1 MLLGLGLSTAFD
13 DEKTD
18 SPIRA
23 CTLGNAKTKVNYLVE
38 SGYVD
43 PEAMGKTNFGSV
55 RRRAAE
61 VNSICGAGPSEK
73 LETPIRLSSFDTSI
87 EPLGKDPGADVIL
100 ATKTITHHLEKDRAS
115 CEKTILFAYIRGTL
129 VGLYAGSQVDRRKT
143 IDALL
148 PTFVQALQGGSD
160 VRQAV
165 EACDEGPAS
174 DVFGLIA
181 DPTGDFV
188 AVQAAVK
195 SWNEGKCV
203 AGGKGSKTKDLSK
216 LTAWGYTLAANA
228 RGHSARSLD
237 ARDTCRSIEAE
248 NGDTC
253 ETLAKRC
260 GVSLA
265 SFESAN
271 KATKDLC
278 DKRPA
283 GQPVCCSSGELPSI
297 KAKIQSNGVC
307 TSYDTK
313 MGDICDTI
321 AAKHGITVEDL
332 ENWNKK
338 TWAWDGC
345 GNLNPYVRICV
356 SAGDPP
362 MPASVWNA
370 ECGPTKNDTKP
381 PGEGEELA
389 DLNPCP
395 LNVCCN
401 RWGMCGLTDE
411 FCLKST
417 SNTGNPGTGQ
427 PGEGGCI
434 SNCERKL
441 TNNGQAPEKYRKIGY
456 FEAWNYDRPCQ
467 HMHVLD
473 IDKSYSHIHF
483 SFGEISQGLQVVIPD
498 RVKQQFEAFKK
509 AADLPAKKILAFGGW
524 TFSNEA
530 ADTSLFRKAFSAG
543 NREAFASRV
552 VDFVSKNNLDGVDF
566 DWEYPGATDI
576 EGSDP
581 GQKDD
586 GDNYYEFLKVLRG
599 KLPKDKSLSIAA
611 PASYWYLKGFPIK
624 KMAPLLDYIIFMT
637 YDLHGQ
643 WDVGSKWASPG
654 CPAGNC
660 LRSHVNSTETMDSL
674 IMITKAGVESHKVV
688 VGVSSYGR
696 SFKMSSSTCR
706 GPQCTYLGERNK
718 SPAKKGRCTGTA
730 GYISDFE
737 INEIIA
743 KGGAIRTWY
752 DEASDSDCLVYE
764 GDEWVAYMSKVTK
777 TRRMRDYMKL
787 NFGGTTDWAID
798 LQGDFGKRNTSYPNT
813 THIQFYNR
821 HFTTSL
827 EYGADGKTTI
837 DGKETTAFIT
847 KTVTITVD
855 VSEITTNGM
864 MYSNVNVTQGQKN
877 TDLVLRPS
885 IKVPPIPLRVPD
897 GEGGTTTRTL
907 TLPPYPFSTKRP
919 RFSGTGTTSKQ
930 PLEPTLFPTD
940 IRFTQTHTRLPT
952 GD

>member
-1 MLLGLGLSTAFD
+1 MRWKVRSCLPRLLLLSASASALTSLEQIEKNALPCPDACLGKGPADWSLYPSADKLAACPQPLLLSLGLSTAFD

-38 SGYVD
+38 SDYVD
-43 PEAMGKTNFGSV
+43 PEAMGKTNFGSA

-61 VNSICGAGPSEK
+61 VNSTCGAGPSEK

-100 ATKTITHHLEKDRAS
+100 ATNTITHHLEKARAS
-115 CEKTILFAYIRGTL
+115 CDKTILFAYIRGTL

-174 DVFGLIA
+174 HVFGLMA

-203 AGGKGSKTKDLSK
+203 AGGKGSKTKHLSK

-260 GVSLA
+260 GVSLG

-278 DKRPA
+278 DKTPA

-441 TNNGQAPEKYRKIGY
+441 TNNGKAPEKYRKIGY

-483 SFGEISQGLQVVIPD
+483 SFGEIS
-498 RVKQQFEAFKK
+498 VKEQFEAFKK

-524 TFSNEA
+524 AFSNEA

-543 NREAFASRV
+543 NREVFASRV

-637 YDLHGQ
+637 YDLHG
-643 WDVGSKWASPG
+643 
-654 CPAGNC
+654 
-660 LRSHVNSTETMDSL
+660 
-674 IMITKAGVESHKVV
+674 
-688 VGVSSYGR
+688 
-696 SFKMSSSTCR
+696 
-706 GPQCTYLGERNK
+706 TYLGERNK
-718 SPAKKGRCTGTA
+718 SRAKKGRCTGTA

-743 KGGAIRTWY
+743 KGGAIKTWY
-752 DEASDSDCLVYE
+752 DEATDSDYLVYE

-777 TRRMRDYMKL
+777 TRRMRDYRKL

-798 LQGDFGKRNTSYPNT
+798 LQGDFEKRYTSGRPVFLDPKVYETPSAACEAPCTLVFPPSKLSEATTIKPGK
-813 THIQFYNR
+813 
-821 HFTTSL
+821 FTTSL

-855 VSEITTNGM
+855 VPEITTNSI

-885 IKVPPIPLRVPD
+885 IKVPPIPVRVPD
-897 GEGGTTTRTL
+897 GEGGTTIRTL

-919 RFSGTGTTSKQ
+919 GSSGT
-930 PLEPTLFPTD
+930 
-940 IRFTQTHTRLPT
+940 
-952 GD
+952 